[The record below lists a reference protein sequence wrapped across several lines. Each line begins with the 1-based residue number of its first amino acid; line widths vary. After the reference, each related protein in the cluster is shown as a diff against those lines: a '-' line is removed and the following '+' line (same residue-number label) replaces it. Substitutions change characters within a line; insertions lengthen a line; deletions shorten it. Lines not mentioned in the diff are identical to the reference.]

1 MRKRLLAGVALAG
14 LGVGLA
20 MDRFRRQQ
28 AERELWREA
37 TDPSDTPGEV
47 TPL

>member
-1 MRKRLLAGVALAG
+1 MKKRLIAGVALAG

-20 MDRFRRQQ
+20 VDRFRRQQ

-37 TDPSDTPGEV
+37 TDPFDAPGEV